1 VTLGLWLVAGATAI
15 AISLVAIGGIRLAL
29 EARGLGRRAA
39 SLSLPAIDFARAR
52 ATLAK
57 LQRDAGQAN
66 VLIVRAQVALRRAD
80 DGVRA
85 MIRAFAGG

>member
-1 VTLGLWLVAGATAI
+1 MPPGLWLVAGATAT
-15 AISLVAIGGIRLAL
+15 AILLVGIGGIRLAL
-29 EARGLGRRAA
+29 AARRLGRRAA

-57 LQRDAGQAN
+57 LQRDALKVN
-66 VLIVRAQVALRRAD
+66 VLIVRAQIALRRAD

>member
-1 VTLGLWLVAGATAI
+1 MSPGLWLVVGATAS
-15 AISLVAIGGIRLAL
+15 ATLLVAIGGVRLAL
-29 EARGLGRRAA
+29 EARRLGRRAA
-39 SLSLPAIDFARAR
+39 SLSLPAIDFSRAR

-57 LQRDAGQAN
+57 LQRDAVKAN
-66 VLIVRAQVALRRAD
+66 LLIVRAQIALRRAD